1 MVEPFDA
8 ATETVNPDE
17 AVLETELAVLKA
29 LMSAIAAAERDF
41 ISAEFRRIVKTPGI
55 LERADE
61 MMPYLYAAA
70 YVSYAGREITEE
82 NIGAV
87 LRAAGF
93 KPDVS
98 LMRLLDNANVKSHL
112 IYIYSYYFLVALGRM
127 GSAEEM
133 TKLAKALDMD
143 ADEGR
148 ANDVLLFMKA
158 PKKQQT

>member
-1 MVEPFDA
+1 MAEPFEES
-8 ATETVNPDE
+8 TETVNHDE
-17 AVLETELAVLKA
+17 VVLETELAVLKA
-29 LMSAIAAAERDF
+29 LMSAIASSERDF
-41 ISAEFRRIVKTPGI
+41 ISAEFRRIVQTPGI

-82 NIGAV
+82 NVGTV

-93 KPDVS
+93 IPDRS
-98 LMRLLDNANVKSHL
+98 LMRLLENANVKSHL
-112 IYIYSYYFLVALGRM
+112 IYIYSYYFLVALGKI

-133 TKLAKALDMD
+133 TTLAKALDVD

-148 ANDVLLFMKA
+148 ANDVLLFLRST
-158 PKKQQT
+158 KQGQA